1 MTGIRRVIMAPKSTF
16 RATVQ
21 KVGGRVQAIDPI
33 TVKNQIR
40 EIRNI
45 DDIPGVNGALRTD
58 GAVLIWNANTEEY
71 DVRLLTDLITANIA
85 TAYITSLY
93 ANGSPGLSGQTLLSN
108 GSAIYW
114 GAASGIEEFT
124 YAAGNN
130 TLRILTSTNESYT
143 ASINSVN
150 NFTVT
155 GNLAF
160 VAIDGG
166 NY

>member
-40 EIRNI
+40 EIRSVE
-45 DDIPGVNGALRTD
+45 DIPGVNAALRTD
-58 GAVLIWNANTEEY
+58 GAVLVFNANTEEY
-71 DVRLLTDLITANIA
+71 DVRLLTNLTTVNVA

-93 ANGSPGLSGQTLLSN
+93 ANGSPGQSGQTLLSN

-114 GAASGIEEFT
+114 GSASSIREFT

-130 TLRILTSTNESYT
+130 TLRISTSTNETYT

-155 GNLAF
+155 GNLVF

>member
-1 MTGIRRVIMAPKSTF
+1 MSDSRRVIIAPKSTF

-21 KVGGRVQAIDPI
+21 KIGGRITAVDPI

-40 EIRNI
+40 EIRSVE
-45 DDIPGVNGALRTD
+45 DIPGVNAALRTD
-58 GAVLIWNANTEEY
+58 GAVLIFNANTQEY
-71 DVRLLTDLITANIA
+71 DIRLLTTVNVA

-93 ANGSPGLSGQTLLSN
+93 ANGSPGQVGQTLLSN

-114 GAASGIEEFT
+114 GGATGIREFT

-130 TLRILTSTNESYT
+130 TFRILTSSNETYT

-155 GNLAF
+155 GNLDF

-166 NY
+166 NF